1 MSDGS
6 VPPPDQAP
14 VPGWYRDP
22 QGSGLRWWDGN
33 GWTHDL
39 RPDVE
44 PTEAAGGGSNDFLK
58 EHHQPIAVIAV
69 ALVLV
74 AIAFASGSG
83 TDLGESGAGAGAS
96 GAAAA
101 SDADAMNSAL
111 MANVA
116 VSTYAVHNGGSFAG
130 VTVEDLVRIEPTL
143 KGAAL
148 EASGEKAEY
157 TVAATST
164 EGGTSFSITGSNKG
178 QTYACSAPGVSE
190 CPESGVWAPE

>member
-22 QGSGLRWWDGN
+22 QGFGLRWWDGTS
-33 GWTHDL
+33 WTHDL

-44 PTEAAGGGSNDFLK
+44 PSKAGGGGSNDFLR
-58 EHHQPIAVIAV
+58 EHWQPIAVIAV
-69 ALVLV
+69 ALILV
-74 AIAFASGSG
+74 AIAFASVSG
-83 TDLGESGAGAGAS
+83 TDSGGSGAGAGAS
-96 GAAAA
+96 GATAA

-111 MANVA
+111 TANVA
-116 VSTYAVHNGGSFAG
+116 VSTYAADNGGSFAG
-130 VTVEDLVRIEPTL
+130 VTVEDLVKIEPTL
-143 KGAAL
+143 EGAAL
-148 EASGEKAEY
+148 EASGEKAGY
-157 TVAATST
+157 TVAAAST

-178 QTYACSAPGVSE
+178 QTYACSAPGVGE